1 MIKAILKTSR
11 QWISIIA
18 ALFFLTACNSLPV
31 LDSLS
36 WESVALPTDSTVLDV
51 DFASPDHG
59 WLVGTN
65 SALLETFDGGK
76 SWEQRPLA
84 LGDLDYRFSS
94 ISFSG
99 DEGWIVG
106 EPSILLH
113 TTDGGK
119 SWSRVSLSTQ
129 LPGTP
134 YQVTALG
141 PKSVEM
147 ITDLG
152 AIYRTQDEAQHWT
165 ALVEEATGATRNI
178 NRSED
183 GKYVAISSRG
193 SFYTTFYPG
202 ETSWQSHDRNGARRI
217 QTMGFDPNGNP
228 WILNKGGQVQ
238 FSNGFLEDGDYAW
251 DEAFTPGT
259 NKIGLLDLA
268 YRTPDE
274 VWISGGS
281 GTLLCSLDGG
291 QTWQKDSTVEDV
303 PSNLYKI
310 IFVSSD
316 QGFIIGQSG
325 TLLRFIAP
333 PKASA

>member
-1 MIKAILKTSR
+1 MIRAILKISR
-11 QWISIIA
+11 QFIPIIA
-18 ALFFLTACNSLPV
+18 ALFFLTACNSLPA
-31 LDSLS
+31 LSSLS
-36 WESVALPTDSTVLDV
+36 WESVALPTDSTVLDIS
-51 DFASPDHG
+51 FASADHG

-65 SALLETFDGGK
+65 STLLETVDGGK
-76 SWEQRPLA
+76 TWEQRPLA

-94 ISFSG
+94 VSFSG

-106 EPSILLH
+106 EPAILLH

-134 YQVTALG
+134 SQVTALG

-152 AIYRTQDEAQHWT
+152 AIYQTQDEAQHWT
-165 ALVEEATGATRNI
+165 AMVEEATGATRNI
-178 NRSED
+178 NRSEE
-183 GKYVAISSRG
+183 GKYVAVSSRG
-193 SFYTTFYPG
+193 SFYTTYEPG
-202 ETSWQSHDRNGARRI
+202 QTAWQSHDRNGARRI

-228 WILNKGGQVQ
+228 WILNKGGQIQ
-238 FSNGFLEDGDYAW
+238 FSTGKSEDGDYTWA
-251 DEAFTPGT
+251 EPFTPGT

-268 YRTPDE
+268 YRNPNE
-274 VWISGGS
+274 IWISGGS

-291 QTWQKDSTVEDV
+291 KTWQQDMTVEDV
-303 PSNLYKI
+303 PSNFYKI
-310 IFVSSD
+310 IFVSPE
-316 QGFIIGQSG
+316 QGFITGQTG
-325 TLLRFIAP
+325 TLLRFIGA

>member
-1 MIKAILKTSR
+1 MIKAILKISR
-11 QWISIIA
+11 QWIPIVA
-18 ALFFLTACNSLPV
+18 ALFFLTACNSLPA
-31 LDSLS
+31 LNSLS
-36 WESVALPTDSTVLDV
+36 WEPVALPTDSTVLDIS
-51 DFASPDHG
+51 FASPEHG

-76 SWEQRPLA
+76 TWEQRPLA

-94 ISFSG
+94 ISFSD

-152 AIYRTQDEAQHWT
+152 AIYQTQDDAQHWT

-193 SFYTTFYPG
+193 SFYTTFEPG
-202 ETSWQSHDRNGARRI
+202 QTAWQGHDRNGARRI

-228 WILNKGGQVQ
+228 WILNKGGQIQ
-238 FSNGFLEDGDYAW
+238 FSTGKLEDGEYAW

-268 YRTPDE
+268 YRTPEE

-291 QTWQKDSTVEDV
+291 QTWQQDTTVEDV
-303 PSNLYKI
+303 PSNFYKI
-310 IFVSSD
+310 IFVSPD
-316 QGFIIGQSG
+316 QGFITGQSG